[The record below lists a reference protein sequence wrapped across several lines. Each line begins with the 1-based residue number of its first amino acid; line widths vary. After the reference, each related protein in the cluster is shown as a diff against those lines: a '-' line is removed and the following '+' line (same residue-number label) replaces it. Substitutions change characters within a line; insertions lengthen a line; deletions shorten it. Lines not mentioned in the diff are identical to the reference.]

1 MTSTTAD
8 CGVPDRGCEV
18 GGLRPRM
25 SVAACKRVS
34 GGTDGRFYAST
45 LSRFSGFTMIEA
57 AISMIVVA
65 LMLVAALNLVGASRL
80 SQHRV
85 ALIGHGR
92 LLAEHLM
99 AELLRQDY
107 HALDAGTVEELDG
120 PGGWTRTATVEWI
133 DPMDPREVKAV
144 ETGAKRITV
153 VASYKDVPQAALVA
167 VRTEGL

>member
-1 MTSTTAD
+1 MMSTTVD
-8 CGVPDRGCEV
+8 CGLPGRGRRI
-18 GGLRPRM
+18 RP
-25 SVAACKRVS
+25 K
-34 GGTDGRFYAST
+34 
-45 LSRFSGFTMIEA
+45 LPGFTMIEA

-80 SQHRV
+80 TQHRV

-99 AELLRQDY
+99 ADLLRQGY
-107 HALDAGTVEELDG
+107 HQLNIGTVEVPDG
-120 PGGWTRTATVEWI
+120 PAGWTQTATVEWI
-133 DPMDPREVKAV
+133 DPMDPQEVKAV

-153 VASYKDVPQAALVA
+153 IASYKDVPQAALVA